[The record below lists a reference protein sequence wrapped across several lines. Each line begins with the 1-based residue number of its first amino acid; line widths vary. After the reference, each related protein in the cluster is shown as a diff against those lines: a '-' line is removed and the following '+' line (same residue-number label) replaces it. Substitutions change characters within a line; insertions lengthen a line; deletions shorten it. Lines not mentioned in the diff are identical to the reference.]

1 MKYLLDTNTC
11 IRFLNG
17 RSESIKRKMKVT
29 EPEDIVLC
37 SVVKAELFYGSLK
50 SRHPEKNLQKQYLFV
65 NRFKSLPFD
74 DDSAEKYGEIRANLE
89 KTGMII
95 GPNDLLIASIT
106 LTHNVI
112 LVTNN
117 LKEFSRIEGLKIED
131 WERAYPVRTDSFD

>member
-17 RSESIKRKMKVT
+17 RSENIKKKMKAT
-29 EPEDIVLC
+29 KPDDIVLC

-50 SRHPEKNLQKQYLFV
+50 SMHPEKNLQKQYLFV
-65 NRFKSLPFD
+65 NRFKLLSFD
-74 DDSAEKYGEIRANLE
+74 DNSAEKYGGIRANLE
-89 KTGMII
+89 KKGMMI

-112 LVTNN
+112 LVTGNSR
-117 LKEFSRIEGLKIED
+117 EFSRIDELKIED
-131 WERAYPVRTDSFD
+131 WELGDYKNSEIS